1 MAASAIGFGNQS
13 NEGKDHQAIEKLF
26 SPEFRNRLDGTV
38 HFQTLPSEAVERVVD
53 KFMQELIDQLIEK
66 NVSIKLT
73 PDARR
78 YMAEKGYDK
87 TFGARPMARLIQSE
101 VKQVLADEIL
111 FGQLQNGGKVEIDLG
126 EDGLVFQY
134 EPRGAEEPVETAT
147 QEPTPE
153 VVTE

>member
-1 MAASAIGFGNQS
+1 
-13 NEGKDHQAIEKLF
+13 
-26 SPEFRNRLDGTV
+26 
-38 HFQTLPSEAVERVVD
+38 
-53 KFMQELIDQLIEK
+53 MQELIDQLIEK